1 MRSSRTGCRCGA
13 TGATREFVR
22 ILGWWDEHGPD
33 ANMQIT
39 PDGDYTQTGV
49 RFNKVGYGN
58 PHHTQL
64 VTAPAAGGLYYVE
77 AEGESGAF
85 FAAPWVVAPAAGREA
100 AAAAPVAV
108 VMSTNTWNAYNNF
121 GGRSNYVNSTG
132 LPAEPTV
139 YGRQELTRY
148 KPQSAADWASP
159 DEAFL
164 PLSFERPEPFNS
176 VPRGARPEDPIAGRQ
191 PNHLA
196 PAEWRLLAWLE
207 REGFAYDVYSDA
219 QLDDGTLDLDAYR
232 VVMISAHPEYWTKR
246 AFERTLAWVEE
257 RGGHFMYLGGNG
269 LNAEVELLDG
279 ATRMHVKSHLA
290 AVNGSLGQPDP
301 ADPSHWFDSRFH
313 RATGPARGPAAGRRD
328 HRDRDHDRGAVPGA
342 ARPTTGS
349 SRAPACATATSSA
362 RNRSTS
368 ACPAVR
374 RATRRTRC
382 RRSRRRARSC
392 WRRA

>member
-1 MRSSRTGCRCGA
+1 MTVSVAKDGRPYQFRLLNDRLTGFVWPRWVRAGERA
-13 TGATREFVR
+13 ELMFHALEPYRLSLWRYGRTREFVR

-148 KPQSAADWASP
+148 KPQSAADWAAP

-164 PLSFERPEPFNS
+164 PLTFERPEPFNS
-176 VPRGARPEDPIAGRQ
+176 VLGARVRKIRS
-191 PNHLA
+191 
-196 PAEWRLLAWLE
+196 PAA
-207 REGFAYDVYSDA
+207 S
-219 QLDDGTLDLDAYR
+219 
-232 VVMISAHPEYWTKR
+232 
-246 AFERTLAWVEE
+246 RTTS
-257 RGGHFMYLGGNG
+257 RRPSGGC
-269 LNAEVELLDG
+269 
-279 ATRMHVKSHLA
+279 
-290 AVNGSLGQPDP
+290 SLG
-301 ADPSHWFDSRFH
+301 SSG
-313 RATGPARGPAAGRRD
+313 RAS
-328 HRDRDHDRGAVPGA
+328 
-342 ARPTTGS
+342 PTTSTRTRSWTTG
-349 SRAPACATATSSA
+349 
-362 RNRSTS
+362 RSTS
-368 ACPAVR
+368 
-374 RATRRTRC
+374 TRT
-382 RRSRRRARSC
+382 A
-392 WRRA
+392 WW

>member
-1 MRSSRTGCRCGA
+1 M
-13 TGATREFVR
+13 
-22 ILGWWDEHGPD
+22 L
-33 ANMQIT
+33 
-39 PDGDYTQTGV
+39 
-49 RFNKVGYGN
+49 
-58 PHHTQL
+58 
-64 VTAPAAGGLYYVE
+64 
-77 AEGESGAF
+77 
-85 FAAPWVVAPAAGREA
+85 
-100 AAAAPVAV
+100 
-108 VMSTNTWNAYNNF
+108 STNTWNAYNNF

-148 KPQSAADWASP
+148 KPQSAADWAAP
-159 DEAFL
+159 G
-164 PLSFERPEPFNS
+164 RG
-176 VPRGARPEDPIAGRQ
+176 VPAALVRAPGAVQLGAARAPRPEDPIAGRQ

-232 VVMISAHPEYWTKR
+232 VLMISAHPEYWTKR

-269 LNAEVELLDG
+269 INAEVELLDG

-301 ADPSHWFDSRFH
+301 ADPVALVRLALPPRD
-313 RATGPARGPAAGRRD
+313 GPPRGAAAGRRH

-342 ARPTTGS
+342 PGGPLGLRGHGPARRRHLRHGS
-349 SRAPACATATSSA
+349 
-362 RNRSTS
+362 RSTS
-368 ACPAVR
+368 GCPAAR
-374 RATRRTRC
+374 PATRRTR
-382 RRSRRRARSC
+382 
-392 WRRA
+392 